1 MFRKATAEARK
12 TGRSWEEGAW
22 GRGGAEEEEGER
34 LRDSFLPQKPRWL
47 VSYYLQE
54 GDISNSGEKEI
65 NTAATRSIQNSET
78 IINVI

>member
-1 MFRKATAEARK
+1 M
-12 TGRSWEEGAW
+12 GEGLW
-22 GRGGAEEEEGER
+22 GRGGAEEEEERDGEIHFCR
-34 LRDSFLPQKPRWL
+34 EARWL

-65 NTAATRSIQNSET
+65 NTATTKSIQNSKT

>member
-1 MFRKATAEARK
+1 MGE
-12 TGRSWEEGAW
+12 GRRRG
-22 GRGGAEEEEGER
+22 GRGREIERFISAE
-34 LRDSFLPQKPRWL
+34 KARWL

-65 NTAATRSIQNSET
+65 NTAATKSIQNSKT

>member
-1 MFRKATAEARK
+1 MGE
-12 TGRSWEEGAW
+12 GRSRRGQ
-22 GRGGAEEEEGER
+22 GREIER
-34 LRDSFLPQKPRWL
+34 FISAREAPVASFILFTG
-47 VSYYLQE
+47 

>member
-1 MFRKATAEARK
+1 MGE
-12 TGRSWEEGAW
+12 GRS
-22 GRGGAEEEEGER
+22 RGGRER
-34 LRDSFLPQKPRWL
+34 RIERFISAQKPRWL

-65 NTAATRSIQNSET
+65 NTAATKSIQNSKT

>member
-1 MFRKATAEARK
+1 MGE
-12 TGRSWEEGAW
+12 GRSRG
-22 GRGGAEEEEGER
+22 GRGREIER
-34 LRDSFLPQKPRWL
+34 FISAQKPRWL

-65 NTAATRSIQNSET
+65 NTAATKSIQNSKT

>member
-1 MFRKATAEARK
+1 MFRKATAEAGENWK
-12 TGRSWEEGAW
+12 ELGGGW
-22 GRGGAEEEEGER
+22 GRGGAEKEEGER